1 MTRARPPSTIIR
13 VNLTEVLVALAISG
27 LLLASLVS
35 TLDQGQ
41 RVYAT
46 GSARVEVTQN
56 ARVALARMA
65 AEIRQAGRGPRPE
78 AFLAIAVAEPSRIV
92 LQQDLNGD
100 GVIAGNGETVT
111 WLLRDGVLRRNA
123 GGGAQPIINGVRE
136 LSFSYLDAE
145 GAPTPTLDAVR
156 TVTIRLTAAPDHA
169 PSRLAATAAHTV
181 VTQVRLR
188 NR

>member
-1 MTRARPPSTIIR
+1 VD
-13 VNLTEVLVALAISG
+13 VNLAELLVALAITG
-27 LLLASLVS
+27 LLLGSLAGA
-35 TLDQGQ
+35 LDQGQ

-65 AEIRQAGRGPRPE
+65 AEIRQAGRGPRPGD
-78 AFLAIAVAEPSRIV
+78 FLAIAAAEPSRIV

-123 GGGAQPIINGVRE
+123 GGGAQPIINGVRD
-136 LSFSYLDAE
+136 LSFTYLDAA
-145 GAPTPTLDAVR
+145 GAPAVSPAA
-156 TVTIRLTAAPDHA
+156 IRVVGISLTTEPDHA
-169 PSRLAATAAHTV
+169 HSRLAATAPHTV
-181 VTQVRLR
+181 ITQVRLR